1 MQVRF
6 TLNSSRRG
14 TYRGCLGSKW
24 ARTHAL
30 IPFPL
35 PRSIQTK
42 IYRSAARQLDW
53 FSIHVAHYFSPLIF
67 AEETRSSRI
76 ATGIPIAPVKAYGV
90 TQVRLQ
96 LAVSR
101 FLAWLYW
108 TGTYRYVGALV
119 TCC

>member
-1 MQVRF
+1 M
-6 TLNSSRRG
+6 
-14 TYRGCLGSKW
+14 
-24 ARTHAL
+24 
-30 IPFPL
+30 
-35 PRSIQTK
+35 
-42 IYRSAARQLDW
+42 
-53 FSIHVAHYFSPLIF
+53 
-67 AEETRSSRI
+67 